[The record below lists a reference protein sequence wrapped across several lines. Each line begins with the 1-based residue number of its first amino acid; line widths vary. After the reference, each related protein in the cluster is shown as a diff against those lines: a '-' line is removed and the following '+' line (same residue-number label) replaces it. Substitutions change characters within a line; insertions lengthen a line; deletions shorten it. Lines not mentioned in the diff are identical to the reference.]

1 MRVDSVSPGSSIV
14 ASQGSDLQDRLD
26 EIKAIAGRARSQGLD
41 EFSVIMKDNDLD
53 LQTIER
59 LKNLYDISV
68 QASDS
73 LRVTIRFK

>member
-1 MRVDSVSPGSSIV
+1 MRVDAVSPGTSV
-14 ASQGSDLQDRLD
+14 VTGQGSNLQDRLD
-26 EIKAIAGRARSQGLD
+26 EIKVIAGRARSQGLD

-59 LKNLYDISV
+59 LKHLYDVSV
-68 QASDS
+68 QASNS